1 MTLLK
6 NVEVTSSRQIKT
18 PALHS
23 RNLLEGPS
31 PFIHHKYTKITHFSF
46 KNGLPTLISRSH
58 FHFLHFIYFQRV
70 FSVFSSSYDASS
82 HFQIEAPNYIYIFS
96 YEASGTAKEK
106 QDMIAELNVVK
117 RLKPHHVLKLIGCCS
132 ISGKSVIWRYGA
144 YTSASWLWNQ
154 L

>member
-31 PFIHHKYTKITHFSF
+31 PFIYHKYTKITHFSF

-132 ISGKSVIWRYGA
+132 ISGKSVI
-144 YTSASWLWNQ
+144 
-154 L
+154 